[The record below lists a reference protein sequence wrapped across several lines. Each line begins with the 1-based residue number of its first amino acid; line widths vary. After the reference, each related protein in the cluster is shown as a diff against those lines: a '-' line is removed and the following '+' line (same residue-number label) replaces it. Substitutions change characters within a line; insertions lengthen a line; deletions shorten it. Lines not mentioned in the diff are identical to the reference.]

1 MGQHLPPDSSGELCD
16 EEEEEFDDETDDLD
30 KVDQDGGEILSSDE
44 ENAVAYDEDD
54 DVQVAHATK
63 RVHEVED
70 GSEDEDVSWIEV
82 NHEDACIFWPHRQFL
97 WLFFLFPGSRAHP
110 TVE

>member
-1 MGQHLPPDSSGELCD
+1 MQSNLEFPRGPVTFTLVEGNGPVHLMGQHLPPDSSGELCD

-70 GSEDEDVSWIEV
+70 GSEDEDVS
-82 NHEDACIFWPHRQFL
+82 
-97 WLFFLFPGSRAHP
+97 
-110 TVE
+110 